1 MGGGRVNLKRL
12 RLGRGTRAENGC
24 RGGGLTRDRF
34 AGDGR
39 GRRAERDGPVRGGRL
54 EPRRHGAGEPDHGR
68 TDAERFGERGPHAP
82 WPVRAGG
89 PGHRPGHAG
98 AARGRGR
105 ARPGGR
111 AGQPAARVQERLV
124 PGLCAGELAA
134 RRRGAAGAGHRP
146 GRPGRADRVRRG
158 GRQRQLPRGPAD
170 RRRHRL
176 GTGRARR
183 GRARGRGR
191 LPSGRGGHG
200 RRPPGPG
207 DGARGRV
214 HRRDGRQ
221 RRAAQVRRRRRV
233 HRLPVRDRGSRPA
246 GVHGECGRP
255 GSRRGRQVR
264 RRRADHGQRQNRPA
278 AEKRQR
284 VRLQTAVQVR
294 TVDFCSDT

>member
-1 MGGGRVNLKRL
+1 M
-12 RLGRGTRAENGC
+12 TS
-24 RGGGLTRDRF
+24 DRF

-54 EPRRHGAGEPDHGR
+54 EPRRHGAGEPGHGR
-68 TDAERFGERGPHAP
+68 TDAQRFGERGPHAP

-89 PGHRPGHAG
+89 PGHGHGRA
-98 AARGRGR
+98 AFARGRGR

-111 AGQPAARVQERLV
+111 AGQPAAGVQERRV
-124 PGLCAGELAA
+124 QGGHTGEREA

-158 GRQRQLPRGPAD
+158 GRQRQLPRGQAD

-233 HRLPVRDRGSRPA
+233 HRIPVRDRGGRPG
-246 GVHGECGRP
+246 GVHGQCRRPGPGRGRP
-255 GSRRGRQVR
+255 VR
-264 RRRADHGQRQNRPA
+264 RRRADHGQRQDRPA
-278 AEKRQR
+278 AEEQQR
-284 VRLQTAVQVR
+284 VRFQTAVQVR
-294 TVDFCSDT
+294 TVDFPSYSYPSIGVWKEQAPNGTNSRDGF